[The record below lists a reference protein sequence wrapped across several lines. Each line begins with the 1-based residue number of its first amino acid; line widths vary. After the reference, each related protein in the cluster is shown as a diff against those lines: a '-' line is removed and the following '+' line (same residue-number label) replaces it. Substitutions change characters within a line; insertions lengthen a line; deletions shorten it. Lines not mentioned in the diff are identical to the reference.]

1 MCLAFGIL
9 GRGVAHID
17 CAKLVAHKVMGD
29 LLADGFR
36 SLGAHS
42 IPGHLVAS
50 HGLLLPLLVLPL
62 VVLVLRKL
70 PFHTQKGKKDLG

>member
-1 MCLAFGIL
+1 MRPAI
-9 GRGVAHID
+9 AM
-17 CAKLVAHKVMGD
+17 VMGD

-70 PFHTQKGKKDLG
+70 PFHTQKQKRKT